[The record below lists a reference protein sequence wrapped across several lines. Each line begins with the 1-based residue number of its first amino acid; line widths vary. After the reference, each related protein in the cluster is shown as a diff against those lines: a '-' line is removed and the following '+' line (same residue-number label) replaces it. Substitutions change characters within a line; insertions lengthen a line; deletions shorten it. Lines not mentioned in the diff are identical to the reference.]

1 MHAPSLFTHSYRTV
15 YCMYLKEMY
24 HSLVKPVYLPALEYW
39 TPYEMESFD
48 PCGSYSRTLLKVLL
62 KIKM

>member
-48 PCGSYSRTLLKVLL
+48 RSESQKA
-62 KIKM
+62 